1 MVWILKLHPQFTFM
15 VGNEF
20 YGMLVIKTFYG
31 IQVVPYLFVPE
42 RAN

>member
-1 MVWILKLHPQFTFM
+1 MILKLHLQFTFI
-15 VGNEF
+15 VGTEI

-31 IQVVPYLFVPE
+31 IQVVPYLFVCE